1 MEANG
6 HQTNGLVEL
15 NHHHMQ
21 NCPYGITGDRK
32 GVFEEEELRNNEVSK
47 QHTKSVQAQ
56 AIKQTQQQEPRGAQW
71 PLVLWE
77 RFLPLGSLK
86 VLLVEND
93 ESTQQVV
100 KALLRNCSYEVTAVA
115 NGLQAWK
122 ILEDTTN
129 HIDLVLTEL
138 SMPYLSGIG
147 LLTKIKNHKT
157 CKNIPVIMMSAND
170 SMGIVF
176 KCLSKGAADFLL
188 KPIRKN
194 EVKNIWQ
201 HVWRKCQSSSCSE
214 SESGIRTQK
223 STKSKCSDVL
233 DNYNDSGDEGDNE
246 SVGLNARG
254 GNDDISSTQSSWS
267 KTSVEGGSP
276 QPLSPWNELANA
288 PDSTSSQNIHSRLNV
303 LRVPTAS
310 TIKHLKQDDALDNTK
325 MGKDLEIGLLN
336 NPNLE
341 LQGQGEEVFA
351 STLDTE
357 NDKFHVLD
365 SMEDSNNSKMEK
377 VDLRNGSSSP
387 IDAITNI
394 PIHLM
399 VSVSHNVSGNLSKIT
414 NDKHTAYDPKEMSC
428 LEISLKRLRETS
440 DTGIDT
446 LQQNVLR
453 RSDVSA
459 FSRYNANATSANE
472 GRCFPVNNSSEASK
486 TGVRPYQGSNGS
498 SPNNDLGS
506 TTNNAFAKK
515 EGNNDKTMPD
525 HPSSASQTM
534 QQGNTFRQP
543 IILDKPDTSNTTL
556 AQGKAL
562 DWQNKVQNHHHHH
575 HHHHY
580 QHHHPHNLQE
590 QQPLNHDDLSLG
602 NLTAVAAKGGASDK
616 LGQEMEGNANNYG
629 SASGSNGQNG
639 SSGHHESD
647 NKAIAKCGAGEGS
660 GCGSRSEVDQNR
672 LSQREASLNKFRQKR
687 KERCFEKKV
696 RYHSRKRLAEQR
708 PRVKGQFVRQI
719 TDENRNQ
726 AENRTGIADLG
737 T

>member
-1 MEANG
+1 MEVNG
-6 HQTNGLVEL
+6 PPTNGLVEL
-15 NHHHMQ
+15 NHHH
-21 NCPYGITGDRK
+21 I
-32 GVFEEEELRNNEVSK
+32 

-56 AIKQTQQQEPRGAQW
+56 AIKKTQQQQPRGAQW

-93 ESTQQVV
+93 DSTQQVV

-157 CKNIPVIMMSAND
+157 CKNIPVVMMSAND

-176 KCLSKGAADFLL
+176 QCLSKGAADFLL

-194 EVKNIWQ
+194 EVKNLWQ
-201 HVWRKCQSSSCSE
+201 HVWRKCHSSSCSE

-223 STKSKCSDVL
+223 PTKSKCSDAQ

-246 SVGLNARG
+246 SVGLNALG

-267 KTSVEGGSP
+267 KTSVVGGSP
-276 QPLSPWNELANA
+276 QSLSPWNELADA
-288 PDSTSSQNIHSRLNV
+288 LDSTSAQDIHSRLNM

-310 TIKHLKQDDALDNTK
+310 TMKHLKQDDALDNTK

-336 NPNLE
+336 NPDLE

-387 IDAITNI
+387 IDAITDI
-394 PIHLM
+394 PIHHM
-399 VSVSHNVSGNLSKIT
+399 VSVAHNDS
-414 NDKHTAYDPKEMSC
+414 
-428 LEISLKRLRETS
+428 S
-440 DTGIDT
+440 D
-446 LQQNVLR
+446 L
-453 RSDVSA
+453 SDVSA
-459 FSRYNANATSANE
+459 FSRYNANATSVNV

-486 TGVRPYQGSNGS
+486 TGGRPYQGSNGS
-498 SPNNDLGS
+498 SPNKDLGS
-506 TTNNAFAKK
+506 TTNNAFANK
-515 EGNNDKTMPD
+515 EGNIDKTMPY
-525 HPSSASQTM
+525 HPSSASQPM

-543 IILDKPDTSNTTL
+543 IILDKPDTSNPTL
-556 AQGKAL
+556 AQEKAS
-562 DWQNKVQNHHHHH
+562 DRQNKVQNHHHHH
-575 HHHHY
+575 HHHHHHY
-580 QHHHPHNLQE
+580 QHHHPYNLQG
-590 QQPLNHDDLSLG
+590 QQPLNHNDLSLG
-602 NLTAVAAKGGASDK
+602 NLTAVAANGGPSDK

-629 SASGSNGQNG
+629 SASESNGQNG
-639 SSGHHESD
+639 NSGHHESD

-708 PRVKGQFVRQI
+708 PRVKGQFVRLI